1 VIGAILIAS
10 RRGDMA
16 TRVPYGTM
24 LAAAALVAS
33 LYGDRLLAWYLGL
46 MQV

>member
-1 VIGAILIAS
+1 
-10 RRGDMA
+10 MA